1 MTDRGVLKIS
11 DRTRN
16 PPLSL
21 IHARNRHLSIG
32 GYRVQKNL
40 CRCGAELP
48 KQSGRGRRRS
58 YCCVACR
65 RAAGF
70 AIRNVTRRIA
80 TLERLASGMRI
91 SLAQGDNVSWWGWGS
106 TKQALPELEK
116 EILLLQAR
124 LLKLLK
130 GDKMTEIGDLVAP
143 QERTTVKRN

>member
-1 MTDRGVLKIS
+1 
-11 DRTRN
+11 
-16 PPLSL
+16 
-21 IHARNRHLSIG
+21 
-32 GYRVQKNL
+32 
-40 CRCGAELP
+40 
-48 KQSGRGRRRS
+48 
-58 YCCVACR
+58 
-65 RAAGF
+65 
-70 AIRNVTRRIA
+70 
-80 TLERLASGMRI
+80 MRI